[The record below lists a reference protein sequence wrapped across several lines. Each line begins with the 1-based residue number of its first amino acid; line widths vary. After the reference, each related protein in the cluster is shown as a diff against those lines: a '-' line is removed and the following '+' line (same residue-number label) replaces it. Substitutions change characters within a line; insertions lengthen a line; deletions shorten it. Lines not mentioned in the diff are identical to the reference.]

1 MGQHLIDK
9 IKHNINMCFLSYQV
23 GLRQL
28 DMSLLCQLYSLYE
41 SIQEYKGAC
50 QAVSS
55 ADCAYALENGFF
67 DEEEEFFQNEYFL
80 EKPFFFGV
88 QWSWQLRDELCLI
101 GTQSTFFLLLKK
113 NYSIY
118 FRRAV

>member
-9 IKHNINMCFLSYQV
+9 IKYNINMCFLSYQV

-80 EKPFFFGV
+80 EKPFFWECNGV
-88 QWSWQLRDELCLI
+88 GS
-101 GTQSTFFLLLKK
+101 
-113 NYSIY
+113 
-118 FRRAV
+118 